1 MNYMIKVTSIELHC
15 QNYSILSAVSGAWAY
30 VEGGMGAVS
39 EAIARAALE
48 AGVTIKT
55 EAVSYLVTI
64 LTFRDTYLTKLE

>member
-1 MNYMIKVTSIELHC
+1 
-15 QNYSILSAVSGAWAY
+15 
-30 VEGGMGAVS
+30 MGAVS

-64 LTFRDTYLTKLE
+64 LTFRDKYLKKLE